1 MMGSKPAT
9 IAVVGAGE
17 YRQAWFI
24 TCFHLTKISPGPAG
38 VSALKSLLDE
48 GFDVTA
54 FERRPNVGGVWTQ
67 SEHPD
72 HVSTINC
79 TTYQTSKFSC
89 PISDYPVPDGKT
101 LNN

>member
-1 MMGSKPAT
+1 MVHSLFSPNKFFP
-9 IAVVGAGE
+9 
-17 YRQAWFI
+17 
-24 TCFHLTKISPGPAG
+24 PGPAG

-101 LNN
+101 MNKRLLSR